1 MMLEQHGADGGWQ
14 SINSEIRRKVLSPGE
29 RMMSMLIDF
38 KKGGYGAEHAH
49 PHEQLGFVLSGK
61 IRMRLGGEEKVVHAG
76 EQICVP
82 GGVLHDVMALEDSL
96 VLETFTPLRH
106 DLLESA
112 GIIIHKETGKKS

>member
-1 MMLEQHGADGGWQ
+1 MTEPHRTDGEWQ
-14 SINSEIRRKVLSPGE
+14 SISPDIRRKVLSPGE

-61 IRMRLGGEEKVVHAG
+61 IRMKLGGEEKVVHAG
-76 EQICVP
+76 EQIYVP
-82 GGVLHDVMALEDSL
+82 GDVPHDVLALEDSL

-106 DLLESA
+106 DLLEAA
-112 GIIIHKETGKKS
+112 GIIIHKETGNQP

>member
-1 MMLEQHGADGGWQ
+1 MAEQYREDGGWQ
-14 SINSEIRRKVLSPGE
+14 QISPAIRRKVLPPGE

-49 PHEQLGFVLSGK
+49 PHEQLGYVVSGIIWMK
-61 IRMRLGGEEKVVHAG
+61 LGDDEKVVHAG
-76 EQICVP
+76 EQIYVP
-82 GGVLHDVMALEDSL
+82 GGVPHDVLALEDSL

-112 GIIIHKETGKKS
+112 GIIIHTETGKQA